1 MYGEKTYTT
10 PIVDAVISTDTFDVH
25 VSVLPKMTLQIL
37 M

>member
-10 PIVDAVISTDTFDVH
+10 QGGLMEWEKPLHD
-25 VSVLPKMTLQIL
+25 SVLPKMTLQIL